1 MFYVVFMFDIMFV
14 MDFGVI
20 EIGSFLVYFFD
31 FRWGLDRDI
40 LVSMYFGGMEVIVM
54 VWDVISGKR
63 V

>member
-20 EIGSFLVYFFD
+20 EIGSFLVDFFD